1 MRIGSST
8 NSASTTTS
16 MFIAAA
22 ARNTDSHDP
31 VAVFSTLASG
41 TRNADVP
48 FAVYRNIALAV
59 AYLVPNR
66 SVHVDGNRLKISP
79 QVKKISAAQITNVHG
94 LEPNTASSQ

>member
-1 MRIGSST
+1 MRIGRNT

-16 MFIAAA
+16 IFIAAA
-22 ARNTDSHDP
+22 TRKTDAQP
-31 VAVFSTLASG
+31 PAAVFSTFASG

-48 FAVYRNIALAV
+48 LAVYSSIALAV

-66 SVHVDGNRLKISP
+66 SVQVEGNRLKISP

-94 LEPNTASSQ
+94 LCPATASSQ